1 MTGKIRRHESQLNN
15 RNRGILNIYSFTYV
29 MALLMT
35 FSFHHPTN
43 SFTIQHN
50 FNRNLHPLLPKARR
64 NNSKQQPS
72 SSHQRN
78 LVIINNNSAKPSNPD
93 DDNNDETS
101 NERNNEQQQEYEFTK
116 DLQNAKQKLGT
127 SIRTE
132 ETEINAENAQNAFL
146 DAMKSVKQTFD
157 QSKEEVGVDQAIDL
171 IKSQWDR
178 DEDEEESDENLDP
191 QGEFE

>member
-1 MTGKIRRHESQLNN
+1 MMM
-15 RNRGILNIYSFTYV
+15 NRGNQFCDGSIIDEYHILTAAHCVAQMRASDVTTLTV
-29 MALLMT
+29 RMGA
-35 FSFHHPTN
+35 
-43 SFTIQHN
+43 HN
-50 FNRNLHPLLPKARR
+50 L
-64 NNSKQQPS
+64 
-72 SSHQRN
+72 
-78 LVIINNNSAKPSNPD
+78 
-93 DDNNDETS
+93 
-101 NERNNEQQQEYEFTK
+101 RNNEQQQEYEFTK

-178 DEDEEESDENLDP
+178 DEDEEESDENLDL